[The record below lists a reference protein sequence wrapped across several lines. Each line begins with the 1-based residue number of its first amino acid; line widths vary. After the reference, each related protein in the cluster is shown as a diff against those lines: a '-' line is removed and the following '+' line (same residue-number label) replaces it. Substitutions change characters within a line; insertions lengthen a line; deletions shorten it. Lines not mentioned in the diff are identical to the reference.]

1 MSVKSPSLASG
12 RPIKTFKWW
21 LDDVNV
27 TSARNKF
34 KLYLLKR
41 RIFHKLSKYFAI
53 KDRFYAQVF
62 SVLLLVHPLAIPTND
77 FLIFN
82 LNHRN
87 NDATVILKS
96 CNAA

>member
-1 MSVKSPSLASG
+1 MLTLPLHETNLNYICWREESFTKLVNISPL
-12 RPIKTFKWW
+12 
-21 LDDVNV
+21 
-27 TSARNKF
+27 
-34 KLYLLKR
+34 
-41 RIFHKLSKYFAI
+41 
-53 KDRFYAQVF
+53 YAQVF

-77 FLIFN
+77 FVIFN